1 MSRPAAE
8 RLSASMPA
16 ARRDPRLKWHVVGF
30 AIVAI
35 ALLFLL
41 PHPVRNSTL
50 SALFV
55 ALGAANLALAVVA
68 LRARRDAGAVLL
80 DCGPV
85 PQRTTATVGLA
96 AATALVAAALG
107 AALFGRRMG
116 TFEAAIVFFFGTHAV
131 QAIVTRSARLQLRER
146 GLLLGTALLP
156 WARVRGWAWSSD
168 TSVSFV
174 GDFPWLAG
182 GDARLDLDAGDPPRD
197 AIERVLAE
205 RVRTE
210 PA

>member
-1 MSRPAAE
+1 VSPPATE

-16 ARRDPRLKWHVVGF
+16 ARRDPRLKWHVLGF
-30 AIVAI
+30 AILAI

-41 PHPVRNSTL
+41 PHPVRNPTL

-55 ALGAANLALAVVA
+55 ALGAANLALAMVA

-85 PQRTTATVGLA
+85 PQRAIATIGLA
-96 AATALVAAALG
+96 AAAALVLASLV

-116 TFEAAIVFFFGTHAV
+116 TFDAAVVFFFGTHAV
-131 QAIVTRSARLQLRER
+131 QALVTRSARLQLRER
-146 GLLLGTALLP
+146 GLLLGTAFLP

-168 TSVSFV
+168 ASVSFV

-182 GDARLDLDAGDPPRD
+182 GEARLDLDACDPPRE

-205 RVRTE
+205 RVTTE
-210 PA
+210 AR